1 MDGLGNQLQTFAK
14 HFQPTA
20 YWAHVHACCPFP
32 SLQNPVWLARAWC
45 PPTAEALG
53 LGSRTCDTP
62 SWVLTGGGLARTSL
76 HFRWLPRVGTVIQQT
91 ETACC
96 AAHVPHALLPGNF
109 GELRPNL
116 YPAHQRPKGRKLNT
130 DGAGEVRNHLG
141 LLLARQATGGSIV
154 SRSQRATLRQI
165 MLTARDFRRQ
175 DGQGQE
181 GLVPGPSVRQAA
193 IPVTVTTER
202 CPWGRPP

>member
-1 MDGLGNQLQTFAK
+1 MPVLGDRPLQRRW
-14 HFQPTA
+14 PR
-20 YWAHVHACCPFP
+20 VPE
-32 SLQNPVWLARAWC
+32 PVT
-45 PPTAEALG
+45 P
-53 LGSRTCDTP
+53 P
-62 SWVLTGGGLARTSL
+62 SWVLMGGGLARTSL
-76 HFRWLPRVGTVIQQT
+76 HSRWLLRVGTVIQQT
-91 ETACC
+91 ETAGC

-130 DGAGEVRNHLG
+130 DGAGGVRNPLG
-141 LLLARQATGGSIV
+141 LLLARQGGGSIV

-165 MLTARDFRRQ
+165 MLTASDFRRQ

-181 GLVPGPSVRQAA
+181 GLVPGPGVRQAA

-202 CPWGRPP
+202 CPRGRPP